1 MSWIDMIGFAGS
13 GFAIAT
19 YWMREML
26 ALRLMAVLSCVCFI
40 FYGIS
45 IGSYPLLA
53 MEFVLLP
60 INLFRLVQL
69 LRPANAAASE
79 QKGLIA

>member
-1 MSWIDMIGFAGS
+1 MNWIDIVGFAGS
-13 GFAIAT
+13 GFAVVT
-19 YWMREML
+19 YWMRGML

-40 FYGIS
+40 VYGIS
-45 IGSYPLLA
+45 IGSYPLLV

-60 INLFRLVQL
+60 INLFRLTQL
-69 LRPANAAASE
+69 LRPADTAPGE